1 MKALFVLLMLAAL
14 GTKALVAQD
23 AIKKSAV
30 PPSVIEEFEARFADA
45 EDVVWLRQ
53 GESLYGARFQVL
65 GKNAEAIYTP
75 NGEWVQ
81 TEQEIPYLEMPDD
94 ARSYCRSNYPDYQA
108 KAVKKVST
116 RKYGILY
123 EIKVLGNAKTIGMTF
138 DMHGKLISKK
148 EIEAQEEDAEKTEG
162 VKDKL
167 GKLFNKNSGAN
178 ANQN

>member
-1 MKALFVLLMLAAL
+1 MKPWLLALAL
-14 GTKALVAQD
+14 GWACWSNVLAQD

-30 PPSVIEEFEARFADA
+30 PPAVVEEFEARFADA
-45 EDVVWLRQ
+45 ENVAWLRQ

-65 GKNAEAIYTP
+65 GKDAEAIYTP
-75 NGEWVQ
+75 TGEWVQ
-81 TEQEIPYLEMPDD
+81 TEQDIAYLEMPDD

-123 EIKVLGNAKTIGMTF
+123 EIRILGNAKTIGMTF
-138 DMHGKLISKK
+138 DMHGKLIDKK
-148 EIEAQEEDAEKTEG
+148 EVEAEEEQGQQES

-167 GKLFNKNSGAN
+167 GKLFNKNAH
-178 ANQN
+178 